1 MYIYIYVCVCVYIYI
16 YIYIYTYVYV
26 YIYRHYSSSDTID
39 FAFCVASLC
48 FSVLPPAKWSWLL
61 LLLKKVVVYPM
72 ILIRGSNCSNP
83 SGFEVSVLNPVQVP
97 CHSEWRDYPPRCHS
111 LRGPQR
117 APHKHVCWQVCFQ
130 HVLIEV
136 GKKLTVLPPARVWYM
151 RMGFLLPRSYS
162 WNNLGTYRG
171 RAKIYRGCGARD
183 SRLLPWKPFRLGKC
197 EDFCS

>member
-16 YIYIYTYVYV
+16 YIYIYIHMYT
-26 YIYRHYSSSDTID
+26 YIYIDTTLL
-39 FAFCVASLC
+39 SLC
-48 FSVLPPAKWSWLL
+48 FSVLPPAKWIWLL

-97 CHSEWRDYPPRCHS
+97 CHSEWWDYPPRCHS

-136 GKKLTVLPPARVWYM
+136 GKKWRQCC
-151 RMGFLLPRSYS
+151 LLPES
-162 WNNLGTYRG
+162 GTWEWVFCYRG
-171 RAKIYRGCGARD
+171 RTVGTTSVHTEVERKYTEVAARGT
-183 SRLLPWKPFRLGKC
+183 PVYFRGNLS
-197 EDFCS
+197 D